1 MATRAFAAGIVCLL
15 GGWVQAADCP
25 LRAGDAEFAL
35 RQVRP
40 RRDVAQRLSKLET
53 AFSRVAVRPSAA
65 PSIPRRNFIDVEIF
79 NVLAARNVTPA
90 TLATDQEF
98 VRRIYLDLT
107 GRIPSPDDVRT
118 FLANGSPGRRDE
130 LIDRLIYSPEFEDR
144 WTMWLGDLLQNASA
158 ASNVNRRPGGR
169 DAFYNWIKASVVA
182 NKSYKDLA
190 FEAVAATGN
199 SFDVRAGAANF
210 AVGATTPMGPVQD
223 TYDTM
228 LVRTATAFLGLAYYD
243 CLLCHGG
250 RGHLDQIS
258 LWGGRT
264 TRGEAQQMAAFFS
277 RMRIRRDPAAQG
289 EPLYNS
295 YNVANAPTGAY
306 DLNTNYGNR
315 PNRTAFGSVRNLTPQ
330 YRLGATPAA
339 GSDWREAF
347 AAEMTAD
354 PMFARNIV
362 NRLWKHFFGL
372 ALADPVDTLDP
383 ARLDPSNPPP
393 EPWTLQATHP
403 ELLEQLA
410 REFTRGGF
418 NLREII
424 RTIAA
429 SSAYQLSS
437 RYAGEWQYGYVPL
450 FARHYPRRL
459 EAEEVADAIAKATGV
474 MGNYNVGWA
483 NPVTWAMQLP
493 ETGQPRGA
501 VGNFLDSFF
510 RGNRDTR
517 PRSQSGSILQQ
528 LNLMNDTFVLNR
540 TRVSASP
547 TLQAVSRLAGDGAAV
562 DEMFLLFLS
571 RYPDDYERGR
581 AVEHL
586 RKAANPAARNATIE
600 DLAWACV
607 NKVDFLFSY

>member
-1 MATRAFAAGIVCLL
+1 MR
-15 GGWVQAADCP
+15 QA
-25 LRAGDAEFAL
+25 
-35 RQVRP
+35 RP
-40 RRDVAQRLSKLET
+40 RLQIAQRLSTLEA
-53 AFSRVAVRPSAA
+53 AFARRAVMPAAA
-65 PSIPRRNFIDVEIF
+65 PAIPRRNVIDVEIF
-79 NVLAARNVTPA
+79 NTLAAHNVTPA
-90 TLATDQEF
+90 ALSTDQEF

-107 GRIPSPDDVRT
+107 GRIPSPDDVRN
-118 FLANGSPGRRDE
+118 FLANGSPGRRDD

-144 WTMWLGDLLQNASA
+144 WIMWLGDLLQNASA
-158 ASNVNRRPGGR
+158 ATNVNRRVGGR
-169 DAFYNWIKASVVA
+169 DAFYNWIKGSVVA
-182 NKSYKDLA
+182 NKSLKEIA
-190 FEAVAATGN
+190 HEAIAATGN
-199 SFDVRAGAANF
+199 SFDVRTGAANF
-210 AVGATTPMGPVQD
+210 AVSATTPMGPVQD
-223 TYDTM
+223 MYDTM
-228 LVRTATAFLGLAYYD
+228 LVRTATAFMGLAYYD

-258 LWGGRT
+258 LWGSRT

-277 RMRIRRDPAAQG
+277 RMRIRRDAAAQG

-295 YNVANAPTGAY
+295 YNVTNAPSGTY

-315 PNRTAFGSVRNLTPQ
+315 PNRTPLGNVSNLTPQ
-330 YRLGATPAA
+330 YRLGGTPAA
-339 GSDWREAF
+339 GANWREAF

-372 ALADPVDTLDP
+372 ALVDPVDTLDP

-410 REFTRGGF
+410 RELTRGGF
-418 NLREII
+418 NLREIV
-424 RTIAA
+424 RTITA

-437 RYAGEWQYGYVPL
+437 RYSGEWKYSSVPL

-459 EAEEVADAIAKATGV
+459 EAEEVADAISKATGV
-474 MGNYNVGWA
+474 MGNYNIGWA
-483 NPVTWAMQLP
+483 NPVSWAMQLP
-493 ETGQPRGA
+493 ETGVPRGA

-540 TRVSASP
+540 IRVSASP

-571 RYPDDYERGR
+571 RYPDDYERGQ
-581 AVEHL
+581 AMEYL
-586 RKAANPAARNATIE
+586 RKAASPAARNAAIE